1 MSRQVK
7 PIKENLRLAKIVL
20 IACIAFSIVVIGP
33 MKLSGVRKDAMD
45 VFRNGTEKGI
55 VVSVYTDLVAAAE
68 SANRLSNIA
77 SSYLGENHSD
87 VRRLKESAEKI
98 LSTSDA
104 DKMLSA
110 FSGMSLA
117 AENVTSALDGKLT
130 EKEEREVRSLFAN
143 IDSYSSTIKRDKYF
157 TLANDFN
164 GKRSAFPAVIFAGL
178 FGIDTLPVGG
188 K

>member
-7 PIKENLRLAKIVL
+7 PFIENTRLAKIVL
-20 IACIAFSIVVIGP
+20 IACIVLSIAVVVP
-33 MKLSGVRKDAMD
+33 VKLSGVRKDALD

-77 SSYLGENHSD
+77 SAYLGENHSD
-87 VRRLKESAEKI
+87 VRKLKESAEKI

-110 FSGMSLA
+110 FSGLSLT
-117 AENVTSALDGKLT
+117 AENVSSALDGKLT

-164 GKRSAFPAVIFAGL
+164 GKRGAFPAVIFAGL
-178 FGIDTLPVGG
+178 FGIDKLPTGG